1 MPTRT
6 PGKTL
11 RRILAT
17 LTIASFAFAF
27 VASIA
32 PVAEAKKSKSTQNEA
47 EWMSFDAAAKTVT
60 VKITKKGKG
69 PNKKLL
75 KTRKEATFNVIPE
88 GSVLT
93 RTSVAVNGVKGELH
107 DIPAGKTVLLYWV
120 PDPNKEGEFFAR
132 KIDVIFS
139 EEELDEKYGKGD

>member
-6 PGKTL
+6 PGLKKL
-11 RRILAT
+11 LAS
-17 LTIASFAFAF
+17 LTIAGFAFAF

-32 PVAEAKKSKSTQNEA
+32 PVAEAQKKSKSTQNEA
-47 EWMSFDAAAKTVT
+47 EWIAYDAAAKTVT
-60 VKITKKGKG
+60 VKITSTGKG

-93 RTSVAVNGVKGELH
+93 RTTVTINGVKSELT
-107 DIPAGKTVLLYWV
+107 DITAGKTVLIYWV
-120 PDPNKEGEFFAR
+120 PDPNKKGEFFAR
-132 KIDVIFS
+132 KIDAIFS
-139 EEELDEKYGKGD
+139 EQELDEMYGKSE

>member
-11 RRILAT
+11 RKTLAT

-47 EWMSFDAAAKTVT
+47 EWIAFDAAAKTVT

-88 GSVLT
+88 GSILT
-93 RTSVAVNGVKGELH
+93 RTTVAINGVKAELQ
-107 DIPAGKTVLLYWV
+107 DIPEGKTVLLYWV

-139 EEELDEKYGKGD
+139 EKELDERYPDQ

>member
-1 MPTRT
+1 VPKRT
-6 PGKTL
+6 HGTKK
-11 RRILAT
+11 ILAT
-17 LTIASFAFAF
+17 LTLASFAFAF
-27 VASIA
+27 FAFIA

-47 EWMSFDAAAKTVT
+47 EWIVYDAAAKTVT

-93 RTSVAVNGVKGELH
+93 RTTVTINGIKSELT
-107 DIPAGKTVLLYWV
+107 DIPEGKTVLIYWV
-120 PDPNKEGEFFAR
+120 PDPNKEGELFAR
-132 KIDVIFS
+132 KIDAILS
-139 EEELDEKYGKGD
+139 EEEMDEKYGKGE

>member
-1 MPTRT
+1 VPTRL
-6 PGKTL
+6 PARTL
-11 RRILAT
+11 AILT
-17 LTIASFAFAF
+17 VVSFALAF
-27 VASIA
+27 VASVA
-32 PVAEAKKSKSTQNEA
+32 PVAAAKKSKSTQNEA
-47 EWMSFDAAAKTVT
+47 EWIAYDAAAKTVT

-69 PNKKLL
+69 PNKNLL

-93 RTSVAVNGVKGELH
+93 RTTVAINGIKSELT
-107 DIPAGKTVLLYWV
+107 DIPAGKTVLIYWV

-139 EEELDEKYGKGD
+139 EEELDEMYGTAE

>member
-1 MPTRT
+1 MPIRT
-6 PGKTL
+6 PG
-11 RRILAT
+11 RVFAT

-27 VASIA
+27 VASVA
-32 PVAEAKKSKSTQNEA
+32 PDAEAKKSKSTQNEA
-47 EWMSFDAAAKTVT
+47 QWISFDAAAKTVT

-69 PNKKLL
+69 PNSKLL

-88 GSVLT
+88 GSILT
-93 RTSVAVNGVKGELH
+93 RTSVAINGVKGELQ

-120 PDPNKEGEFFAR
+120 PDPNKDGEFFAR

-139 EEELDEKYGKGD
+139 EQELDERYPDQD

>member
-1 MPTRT
+1 MRT
-6 PGKTL
+6 LSRT
-11 RRILAT
+11 LAT
-17 LTIASFAFAF
+17 LTVAIFAFAF
-27 VASIA
+27 VASVA
-32 PVAEAKKSKSTQNEA
+32 PIAEAKKSKSTQNQA
-47 EWMSFDAAAKTVT
+47 EWISYDPTAKTVT

-93 RTSVAVNGVKGELH
+93 RTSVAINGVRGEIT
-107 DIPAGKTVLLYWV
+107 DIPEGKTVLIYWV
-120 PDPNKEGEFFAR
+120 PDPKKEGELFAR

-139 EEELDEKYGKGD
+139 EEELDEKYGKAE